1 MAPSIGNA
9 AMVTALFHDPAG
21 VERAYDT
28 ALSRG
33 YGQDDINLV
42 MSEETRRRHFTADQV
57 EGELAD
63 KAAASTE
70 KNTDKKQPAASKLGG
85 PAGGTAATIAP
96 ALAAIGSAALLPGLI
111 FAGPIA
117 VALAA
122 GAAVGVTGGLI
133 GALTNWGIPKTRV
146 EQYES
151 HIRNGGILIGVKTK
165 SDADTAYLQ
174 NEWQAAGGELVRA

>member
-9 AMVTALFHDPAG
+9 AMVTALFNDATG
-21 VERAYDT
+21 VERAYEA

-33 YGQDDINLV
+33 YSRDDINLV
-42 MSEETRRRHFTADQV
+42 LSEETRRRHFTVAEV
-57 EGELAD
+57 ETDLAD
-63 KAAASTE
+63 KAAQSTE
-70 KNTDKKQPAASKLGG
+70 KNPEKKQSVPSKLGG

-117 VALAA
+117 VAIAA
-122 GAAVGVTGGLI
+122 GAAVGVAGGLV

-146 EQYES
+146 EEYES
-151 HIRNGGILIGVKTK
+151 QIRNGGVLIGVKAR
-165 SDADTAYLQ
+165 SDDDATHLQ
-174 NEWQAAGGELVRA
+174 NEWQAAGGTLIRA

>member
-9 AMVTALFHDPAG
+9 TLVTALFNDAAG
-21 VERAYDT
+21 VERAYDA

-33 YGQDDINLV
+33 YSRDDINLV
-42 MSEETRRRHFTADQV
+42 LSEETRRRHFTEAQV
-57 EGELAD
+57 ETELAD
-63 KAAASTE
+63 KAAESTE
-70 KNTDKKQPAASKLGG
+70 KKQPAASKLGG

-122 GAAVGVTGGLI
+122 GAAVGITGGLV

-146 EQYES
+146 EEYES
-151 HIRNGGILIGVKTK
+151 QIRQGGILIGVNAK

-174 NEWQAAGGELVRA
+174 NEWQAAGGMLVRA

>member
-9 AMVTALFHDPAG
+9 AMVTALFHDASG
-21 VERAYDT
+21 VERAYDA

-33 YGQDDINLV
+33 YSRDDINLV
-42 MSEETRRRHFTADQV
+42 LSEETRRRHFTTAQV
-57 EGELAD
+57 ETELAD
-63 KAAASTE
+63 KAAESTE
-70 KNTDKKQPAASKLGG
+70 KDSDKKQSAASKLGG
-85 PAGGTAATIAP
+85 PVGGTAATVAP

-122 GAAVGVTGGLI
+122 GAAVGVAGGLI

-146 EQYES
+146 EEYES
-151 HIRNGGILIGVKTK
+151 QIRNGGILIGVQTK
-165 SDADTAYLQ
+165 SDADTTHLQ
-174 NEWQAAGGELVRA
+174 NEWQAAGGTLVRA

>member
-9 AMVTALFHDPAG
+9 ALVTALFHDAAS

-28 ALSRG
+28 ALARG

-42 MSEETRRRHFTADQV
+42 LSEETRRRYFTADQV
-57 EGELAD
+57 ESELAD
-63 KAAASTE
+63 KATASTE

-96 ALAAIGSAALLPGLI
+96 ALAAIGSATLLPGLI

-122 GAAVGVTGGLI
+122 AVAVGVTGGLI
-133 GALTNWGIPKTRV
+133 GALTNWGIPRTRV
-146 EQYES
+146 EEYES
-151 HIRNGGILIGVKTK
+151 QIRNGGILIGVKTK
-165 SDADTAYLQ
+165 SAADTAFLQ
-174 NEWQAAGGELVRA
+174 TEWQAAGAELVRA

>member
-9 AMVTALFHDPAG
+9 AMVTALFHDAAG
-21 VERAYDT
+21 VERAYEA

-33 YGQDDINLV
+33 YSRDDINLV
-42 MSEETRRRHFTADQV
+42 LSEDTRRRYFMADQV
-57 EGELAD
+57 ETELAE
-63 KAAASTE
+63 KAAESTE
-70 KNTDKKQPAASKLGG
+70 KKQPAASKLGG

-122 GAAVGVTGGLI
+122 GAAVGVAGGLV

-146 EQYES
+146 EEYES
-151 HIRNGGILIGVKTK
+151 QIREGGILIGVATK
-165 SDADTAYLQ
+165 SDDDATDLQ
-174 NEWQAAGGELVRA
+174 NEWQAAGGTLVHS

>member
-9 AMVTALFHDPAG
+9 AMVTALFHDAAG

-28 ALSRG
+28 TLARG
-33 YGQDDINLV
+33 YDRDAINLV
-42 MSEETRRRHFTADQV
+42 LSEETRRRYFTANQV
-57 EGELAD
+57 ESDLAD

-70 KNTDKKQPAASKLGG
+70 KHADKKQPAASKLGG
-85 PAGGTAATIAP
+85 PAGGTAATLAP
-96 ALAAIGSAALLPGLI
+96 ALAAIGSATLLPGLI

-133 GALTNWGIPKTRV
+133 GALTNWGIPRSRL

-151 HIRNGGILIGVKTK
+151 QIREGGILIGVKTK
-165 SDADTAYLQ
+165 CDADTAYLQ

>member
-9 AMVTALFHDPAG
+9 AMVTALFHDAAG

-33 YGQDDINLV
+33 YDRDDINLV
-42 MSEETRRRHFTADQV
+42 LSEETRRRYFTANQV
-57 EGELAD
+57 EGDLAD

-70 KNTDKKQPAASKLGG
+70 KTSNKEHAAASKLGG

-96 ALAAIGSAALLPGLI
+96 ALAAIGSAAILPGLI

-133 GALTNWGIPKTRV
+133 GVLTNWGIPKSRV
-146 EQYES
+146 EKYES
-151 HIRNGGILIGVKTK
+151 QIRAGGILIGVKAK

>member
-9 AMVTALFHDPAG
+9 AMVTALFHDATG
-21 VERAYDT
+21 VERAYEV

-33 YGQDDINLV
+33 YSRDDINLV
-42 MSEETRRRHFTADQV
+42 LSEETRRRYFTVDQV
-57 EGELAD
+57 ESELAD

-70 KNTDKKQPAASKLGG
+70 RNTSKKQPAASKLGG

-117 VALAA
+117 VAVAA
-122 GAAVGVTGGLI
+122 GAAVGVAGGVI
-133 GALTNWGIPKTRV
+133 GLLTNWGIPKARV
-146 EQYES
+146 EEYES
-151 HIRNGGILIGVKTK
+151 EIRNGGILIGVKTK
-165 SDADTAYLQ
+165 SDADTAQLQ
-174 NEWQAAGGELVRA
+174 NEWQAAGGALVRA